1 MIPSELRENFV
12 MAMRA
17 VAAHKLR
24 SALTLLGVVV
34 GVFSII
40 VVMTAIR
47 VLQGSVEDTLSGFG
61 SDVFV
66 VQRTPAISFGGP
78 EAWEKIRRRERITVD
93 LGNRV
98 RERAS
103 LAKAVGMEEDFWAGE
118 VSSRNAR
125 SAPTVP
131 LNGLTPEGFAAR
143 VLDIEQGR
151 ALNLSD
157 EENARHVC
165 VIGHKLAQT
174 LFPFGSPLGEQVKA
188 DGVGYT
194 VVGVL
199 ESKGAMLD
207 SAQDNQVIIPLST
220 GLNRYNR
227 RASLSILVQAHSQ
240 ELYADTMEQV
250 RGILRAARKVPPGQ
264 PDDFELFSND
274 SLIGQFRQI
283 TFALRLGA
291 ALISSIALVTAG
303 IDIMNIM
310 LVSVT
315 ERTREIGI
323 RRAIGAK
330 KRNIMTQFV
339 TEAVFLCQFG
349 GILGVLLGIA
359 GGNAA
364 SVFFGV
370 PPVIPFDWALIGLLL
385 CSAIG
390 VVFGTYPAYKAA
402 NLDPVE
408 ALRYE

>member
-1 MIPSELRENFV
+1 MKTAEITENFV

-47 VLQGSVEDTLSGFG
+47 VLQGSIEDTLSGFG
-61 SDVFV
+61 ADVFV
-66 VQRTPAISFGGP
+66 VQRNPAINFGGP
-78 EAWEKIRRRERITVD
+78 EVWEKIRRREPITSD
-93 LGNRV
+93 LGELV
-98 RERAS
+98 LAKS
-103 LAKAVGMEEDFWAGE
+103 TLAKAVGMQQGFWQGE
-118 VSSRNAR
+118 AISAFAK
-125 SAPTVP
+125 SAPNVP
-131 LNGLTPEGFAAR
+131 LSGLTPDGFSAR
-143 VLDIEQGR
+143 VLNIGQGR

-165 VIGHKLAQT
+165 VVGSKLAET
-174 LFPFGSPLGEQVKA
+174 LFPLGSPLGQEVKA
-188 DGVGYT
+188 DGVGYHI
-194 VVGVL
+194 VGVL

-207 SAQDNQVIIPLST
+207 SSQDNQIIIPLSA
-220 GLNRYNR
+220 GLNRYGR
-227 RASLSILVQAHSQ
+227 RASVGILVQAPSQ
-240 ELYADTMEQV
+240 ALYADTMDQV
-250 RGILRAARKVPPGQ
+250 RGILRSARRVRPGE
-264 PDDFELFSND
+264 PDDFEMFSND

-291 ALISSIALVTAG
+291 ALVSSIALVTAG
-303 IDIMNIM
+303 IGIMNIM

-330 KRNIMTQFV
+330 RRNIMTQFI
-339 TEAVFLCQFG
+339 TEAVFLCQVG
-349 GILGVLLGIA
+349 GIIGVLLGIG

-370 PPVIPFDWALIGLLL
+370 PPVIPYDWAVIGLVL
-385 CSAIG
+385 CSLIG

-402 NLDPVE
+402 HLDPVE